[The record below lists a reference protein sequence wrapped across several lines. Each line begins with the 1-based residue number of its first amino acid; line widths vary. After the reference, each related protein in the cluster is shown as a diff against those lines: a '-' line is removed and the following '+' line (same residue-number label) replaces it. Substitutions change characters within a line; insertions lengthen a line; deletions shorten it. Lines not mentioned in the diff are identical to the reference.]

1 MARMAKLTILLVD
14 DHAVVRGG
22 FKVLLQTWDDV
33 EVVAQASSGE
43 EALPL
48 YTKHRPDVVVMDI
61 AMAGMG
67 GIEAMKR
74 LLAMDPKVR
83 ILALSAHEDSSYAKR
98 ALQAGALGYLS
109 KRTAPEVLIDAL
121 RLVARH
127 QSFID
132 PLIAQRMAHQDND
145 QAASQI
151 DKLSPREFEVFVQLA
166 KGRSVVD
173 ISHSLSLSASTVGT
187 HLYKVKQ
194 KLQLSNQSEIT
205 LLAMRH
211 GLLDDTSS

>member
-1 MARMAKLTILLVD
+1 MAKLTLLLVD
-14 DHAVVRGG
+14 DHAVVRSG

-33 EVVAQASSGE
+33 DVVAEANSGE

-48 YTKHRPDVVVMDI
+48 YTLHRPEVVVMDI

-67 GIEAMKR
+67 GIEATKR
-74 LLAMDPKVR
+74 LLALDPQVR

-121 RLVARH
+121 RMVARH
-127 QSFID
+127 QRFID
-132 PLIAQRMAHQDND
+132 PIIAQRMANQRNESD
-145 QAASQI
+145 SQYI
-151 DKLSPREFEVFVQLA
+151 DKLSPREFEVFLMLA
-166 KGRSVVD
+166 KGRSVLD
-173 ISHSLSLSASTVGT
+173 ISQALGLSASTVGT
-187 HLYKVKQ
+187 HLYKVKL

-211 GLLDDTSS
+211 GLLDEPAT

>member
-1 MARMAKLTILLVD
+1 MAKLTLLLVD
-14 DHAVVRGG
+14 DHAVVRSG

-33 EVVAQASSGE
+33 EVVAEANSGE

-48 YTKHRPDVVVMDI
+48 YTQHRPDVVVMDI

-67 GIEAMKR
+67 GIEASKR
-74 LLAMDPKVR
+74 LLALDPKVR

-121 RLVARH
+121 RMVARH
-127 QSFID
+127 QRFID
-132 PLIAQRMAHQDND
+132 PIIAQRMANQRTDSD
-145 QAASQI
+145 AQQI
-151 DKLSPREFEVFVQLA
+151 DKLSPREFEVFVLLA
-166 KGRSVVD
+166 KGRSVLD
-173 ISHSLSLSASTVGT
+173 ISQALGLSSSTVGT

-194 KLQLSNQSEIT
+194 KLQLSNQSEMT

-211 GLLDDTSS
+211 GLLDETPT

>member
-1 MARMAKLTILLVD
+1 MAKLTLLLVD
-14 DHAVVRGG
+14 DHAVVRSG

-33 EVVAQASSGE
+33 DVVAEANSGE

-48 YTKHRPDVVVMDI
+48 YTLHRPDVVVMDI

-67 GIEAMKR
+67 GIEASKR
-74 LLAMDPKVR
+74 LLALDPQAR

-121 RLVARH
+121 RMVAQH
-127 QSFID
+127 QQFID
-132 PLIAQRMAHQDND
+132 PIIAQRMANQRNESD
-145 QAASQI
+145 SQYI
-151 DKLSPREFEVFVQLA
+151 DKLSPREFEVFLMLA
-166 KGRSVVD
+166 KGRSVLD
-173 ISHSLSLSASTVGT
+173 ISQALGLSASTVGT
-187 HLYKVKQ
+187 HLYKVKL
-194 KLQLSNQSEIT
+194 KLQLSNQSEMT

-211 GLLDDTSS
+211 GLLDEAAT

>member
-1 MARMAKLTILLVD
+1 MAKLTLLLVD
-14 DHAVVRGG
+14 DHAVVRSG

-33 EVVAQASSGE
+33 DVVAEANSGE
-43 EALPL
+43 EALSL
-48 YTKHRPDVVVMDI
+48 YTLHRPEVVVMDI

-67 GIEAMKR
+67 GIEAIKR
-74 LLAMDPKVR
+74 LMALNPQVR

-121 RLVARH
+121 RMVARH
-127 QSFID
+127 QRFID
-132 PLIAQRMAHQDND
+132 PIIAQRMANQRTDSDTQD
-145 QAASQI
+145 I
-151 DKLSPREFEVFVQLA
+151 DKLSPREFEVFILLA
-166 KGRSVVD
+166 KGKSVVD
-173 ISHSLSLSASTVGT
+173 ISQSLGLSASTVGT

-194 KLQLSNQSEIT
+194 KLELSNQSEMT

-211 GLLDDTSS
+211 GLLDEASP

>member
-1 MARMAKLTILLVD
+1 MAKLTLLLVD
-14 DHAVVRGG
+14 DHAVVRSG

-33 EVVAQASSGE
+33 DVVAEANSGE

-48 YTKHRPDVVVMDI
+48 YTQHRPDVVVMDI

-67 GIEAMKR
+67 GIEASKR
-74 LLAMDPKVR
+74 LLALDPKVR
-83 ILALSAHEDSSYAKR
+83 ILALSAHENSSYAKR

-127 QSFID
+127 QRFID
-132 PLIAQRMAHQDND
+132 PLIAQRMANQPYDSD
-145 QAASQI
+145 AQQI
-151 DKLSPREFEVFVQLA
+151 DKLSPREFEVFLLLA
-166 KGRSVVD
+166 KGRSVLD
-173 ISHSLSLSASTVGT
+173 ISQALGLSSSTVGT

-194 KLQLSNQSEIT
+194 KLQLSNQSEMT

-211 GLLDDTSS
+211 GLLDETPT

>member
-1 MARMAKLTILLVD
+1 MAKLTLLLVD
-14 DHAVVRGG
+14 DHAVVRSG

-33 EVVAQASSGE
+33 DVVAEANSGE

-48 YTKHRPDVVVMDI
+48 YTLHCPEVVVMDI

-67 GIEAMKR
+67 GIEAIKR
-74 LLAMDPKVR
+74 LMALDPQVR

-121 RLVARH
+121 RMVARH
-127 QSFID
+127 QRFID
-132 PLIAQRMAHQDND
+132 PIIAQRMANQRTDSDTQD
-145 QAASQI
+145 I
-151 DKLSPREFEVFVQLA
+151 DKLSPREFEVFILLA
-166 KGRSVVD
+166 KGKSVVD
-173 ISHSLSLSASTVGT
+173 ISQSLGLSASTVGT

-194 KLQLSNQSEIT
+194 KLELSNQSEMT

-211 GLLDDTSS
+211 GLLDEASP

>member
-1 MARMAKLTILLVD
+1 MAKLTLLLVD
-14 DHAVVRGG
+14 DHAVVRSG

-33 EVVAQASSGE
+33 DVVAEANSGE

-48 YTKHRPDVVVMDI
+48 YTLHRPDVVVMDI

-67 GIEAMKR
+67 GIEASKR
-74 LLAMDPKVR
+74 LLALDPQAR

-121 RLVARH
+121 RMVARH
-127 QSFID
+127 QRFID
-132 PLIAQRMAHQDND
+132 PIIAQRMANQQNSSDSHY
-145 QAASQI
+145 I
-151 DKLSPREFEVFVQLA
+151 DKLSPREFEVFLALA
-166 KGRSVVD
+166 KGRSVLD
-173 ISHSLSLSASTVGT
+173 ISQTLGLSASTVGT
-187 HLYKVKQ
+187 HLYKAKL
-194 KLQLSNQSEIT
+194 KLQLSNQSEMT

-211 GLLDDTSS
+211 GLLDDANP

>member
-1 MARMAKLTILLVD
+1 MAKLTLLLVD
-14 DHAVVRGG
+14 DHAVVRSG

-33 EVVAQASSGE
+33 DVVAEANSGE

-48 YTKHRPDVVVMDI
+48 YTLHRPEVVVMDI

-67 GIEAMKR
+67 GIEAIKR
-74 LLAMDPKVR
+74 LMALDPQVR

-121 RLVARH
+121 RMVARH
-127 QSFID
+127 QRFID
-132 PLIAQRMAHQDND
+132 PIIAQRMANQRTDSDTQD
-145 QAASQI
+145 I
-151 DKLSPREFEVFVQLA
+151 DKLSPREFEVFILLA
-166 KGRSVVD
+166 KGKSVVD
-173 ISHSLSLSASTVGT
+173 ISQSLGLSASTVGT
-187 HLYKVKQ
+187 HLYKVKL
-194 KLQLSNQSEIT
+194 KLQLSNQSEMT

-211 GLLDDTSS
+211 GLLDESSP

>member
-1 MARMAKLTILLVD
+1 MAKLTLLLVD
-14 DHAVVRGG
+14 DHAVVRSG

-33 EVVAQASSGE
+33 DVVAEANSGE

-48 YTKHRPDVVVMDI
+48 YTLHRPEVVVMDI

-67 GIEAMKR
+67 GIEAIKR
-74 LLAMDPKVR
+74 LMALDPQVR

-121 RLVARH
+121 RMVARH
-127 QSFID
+127 QRFID
-132 PLIAQRMAHQDND
+132 PIIAQRMANQRTDSDTQD
-145 QAASQI
+145 I
-151 DKLSPREFEVFVQLA
+151 DKLSPREFEVFILLA
-166 KGRSVVD
+166 KGKSVVD
-173 ISHSLSLSASTVGT
+173 ISQSLGLSASTVGT
-187 HLYKVKQ
+187 HLYKVKL
-194 KLQLSNQSEIT
+194 KLQLSNQSEMT

-211 GLLDDTSS
+211 GLLDDVTP

>member
-1 MARMAKLTILLVD
+1 MAKLKLLLVD

-33 EVVAQASSGE
+33 DVVAEANSGE

-48 YTKHRPDVVVMDI
+48 YTLHRPDVVVMDI

-67 GIEAMKR
+67 GIEASKR
-74 LLAMDPKVR
+74 LLALDPQAR

-121 RLVARH
+121 RMVARH
-127 QSFID
+127 QRFID
-132 PLIAQRMAHQDND
+132 PIIAQRMANQQNSSD
-145 QAASQI
+145 SQYI
-151 DKLSPREFEVFVQLA
+151 DKLSPREFEVFIALA
-166 KGRSVVD
+166 KGRSVLD
-173 ISHSLSLSASTVGT
+173 ISQALGLSASTVGT
-187 HLYKVKQ
+187 HLYKVKL
-194 KLQLSNQSEIT
+194 KLQLSNQSEMT

-211 GLLDDTSS
+211 GLLDEAAS

>member
-1 MARMAKLTILLVD
+1 MAKLTLLLVD
-14 DHAVVRGG
+14 DHAVVRSG

-33 EVVAQASSGE
+33 DVVAEANSGE

-48 YTKHRPDVVVMDI
+48 YTLHRPDVVVMDI

-67 GIEAMKR
+67 GIEASKR
-74 LLAMDPKVR
+74 LLALDPHAR

-121 RLVARH
+121 RMVARH
-127 QSFID
+127 QRFID
-132 PLIAQRMAHQDND
+132 PIIAQRMANQQNSSD
-145 QAASQI
+145 SQYI
-151 DKLSPREFEVFVQLA
+151 DKLSPREFEVFLALA
-166 KGRSVVD
+166 KGRSVLD
-173 ISHSLSLSASTVGT
+173 ISQTLGLSASTVGT
-187 HLYKVKQ
+187 HLYKVKL
-194 KLQLSNQSEIT
+194 KLQLSNQSEMT

-211 GLLDDTSS
+211 GLLDDANP

>member
-1 MARMAKLTILLVD
+1 MAKLTLLLVD
-14 DHAVVRGG
+14 DHAVVRSG

-33 EVVAQASSGE
+33 DVVAEANSGE

-48 YTKHRPDVVVMDI
+48 YTLHRPEVVVMDI

-67 GIEAMKR
+67 GIEAIKR
-74 LLAMDPKVR
+74 LMALDPQVR

-121 RLVARH
+121 RMVARH
-127 QSFID
+127 QRFID
-132 PLIAQRMAHQDND
+132 PIIAQRMANQRTDSD
-145 QAASQI
+145 TQYI
-151 DKLSPREFEVFVQLA
+151 DKLSPREFEVFILLA
-166 KGRSVVD
+166 KGKSVVD
-173 ISHSLSLSASTVGT
+173 ISQSLGLSASTVGT
-187 HLYKVKQ
+187 HLYKVKL
-194 KLQLSNQSEIT
+194 KLQLSNQSEMT

-211 GLLDDTSS
+211 GLLDEASP

>member
-1 MARMAKLTILLVD
+1 MAKLTLLLVD
-14 DHAVVRGG
+14 DHAVVRSG

-33 EVVAQASSGE
+33 DVVAEANSGE

-48 YTKHRPDVVVMDI
+48 YTLHRPEVVVMDI

-67 GIEAMKR
+67 GIEAIKR
-74 LLAMDPKVR
+74 LMALDPQVR

-121 RLVARH
+121 RMVARH
-127 QSFID
+127 QRFID
-132 PLIAQRMAHQDND
+132 PIIAQRMANQRTDSD
-145 QAASQI
+145 TQYI
-151 DKLSPREFEVFVQLA
+151 DKLSPREFEVFILLA
-166 KGRSVVD
+166 KGKSVVD
-173 ISHSLSLSASTVGT
+173 ISQSLGLSASTVGT

-194 KLQLSNQSEIT
+194 KLELSNQSEMT

-211 GLLDDTSS
+211 GLLDEASP

>member
-1 MARMAKLTILLVD
+1 MAKLTLLLVD
-14 DHAVVRGG
+14 DHAVVRSG

-33 EVVAQASSGE
+33 DVVAEANSGE

-48 YTKHRPDVVVMDI
+48 YTLHRPDVVVMDI

-67 GIEAMKR
+67 GIEASKR
-74 LLAMDPKVR
+74 LLALDPQAR

-121 RLVARH
+121 RMVARH
-127 QSFID
+127 QRFID
-132 PLIAQRMAHQDND
+132 PIIAQRMANQQNSSDSHY
-145 QAASQI
+145 I
-151 DKLSPREFEVFVQLA
+151 DKLSPREFEVFLALA
-166 KGRSVVD
+166 KGRSVLD
-173 ISHSLSLSASTVGT
+173 ISQALGLSASTVGT
-187 HLYKVKQ
+187 HLYKVKL
-194 KLQLSNQSEIT
+194 KLQLSNQSEMT

-211 GLLDDTSS
+211 GLLDDANP

>member
-1 MARMAKLTILLVD
+1 MAKLTLLLVD
-14 DHAVVRGG
+14 DHAVVRSG

-33 EVVAQASSGE
+33 DVVAEANSGE

-48 YTKHRPDVVVMDI
+48 YTLHRPDVVVMDI

-67 GIEAMKR
+67 GIEASKR
-74 LLAMDPKVR
+74 LLALDPHAR

-121 RLVARH
+121 RMVARH
-127 QSFID
+127 QRFID
-132 PLIAQRMAHQDND
+132 PVIAQRMANQQNSSDSHY
-145 QAASQI
+145 I
-151 DKLSPREFEVFVQLA
+151 DKLSPREFEVFLALA
-166 KGRSVVD
+166 KGRSVLD
-173 ISHSLSLSASTVGT
+173 ISQTLGLSASTVGT
-187 HLYKVKQ
+187 HLYKVKL
-194 KLQLSNQSEIT
+194 KLQLSNQSEMT

-211 GLLDDTSS
+211 GLLDDTNP

>member
-1 MARMAKLTILLVD
+1 MAKLTLLLVD
-14 DHAVVRGG
+14 DHAVVRSG

-33 EVVAQASSGE
+33 EVVAEANSGE

-48 YTKHRPDVVVMDI
+48 YTLHRPEVVMMDI

-67 GIEAMKR
+67 GIEAIKR
-74 LLAMDPKVR
+74 LIALDPQVR
-83 ILALSAHEDSSYAKR
+83 VLALSAHEDSSYAKR

-121 RLVARH
+121 RMVARH
-127 QSFID
+127 QRFID
-132 PLIAQRMAHQDND
+132 PIIAQRMANQRTDSD
-145 QAASQI
+145 AQQI
-151 DKLSPREFEVFVQLA
+151 DKLSPREFEVFVLLA
-166 KGRSVVD
+166 KGRSVLD
-173 ISHSLSLSASTVGT
+173 ISQALGLSSSTVGT

-194 KLQLSNQSEIT
+194 KLQLSNQSEMT

-211 GLLDDTSS
+211 GLLDETPT

>member
-1 MARMAKLTILLVD
+1 MAKLTLLLVD
-14 DHAVVRGG
+14 DHAVVRSG

-33 EVVAQASSGE
+33 DVVAEANSGE

-48 YTKHRPDVVVMDI
+48 YTLHRPDVVVMDI

-67 GIEAMKR
+67 GIEASKR
-74 LLAMDPKVR
+74 LLALDPQAR

-121 RLVARH
+121 RMVARH
-127 QSFID
+127 QRFID
-132 PLIAQRMAHQDND
+132 PIIAQRMANQQNSSD
-145 QAASQI
+145 SQYI
-151 DKLSPREFEVFVQLA
+151 DKLSPREFEVFLALA
-166 KGRSVVD
+166 KGRSVLD
-173 ISHSLSLSASTVGT
+173 ISQTLGLSASTVGT
-187 HLYKVKQ
+187 HLYKVKL

-211 GLLDDTSS
+211 GLLDDANP

>member
-1 MARMAKLTILLVD
+1 MDKLTLLLVD
-14 DHAVVRGG
+14 DHAVVRSG

-33 EVVAQASSGE
+33 DVVAEANSGE

-48 YTKHRPDVVVMDI
+48 YTLHRPEVVVMDI

-67 GIEAMKR
+67 GIEATKR
-74 LLAMDPKVR
+74 LLALDPQVR

-121 RLVARH
+121 RMVAQH
-127 QSFID
+127 QQFID
-132 PLIAQRMAHQDND
+132 PIIAQRMANQRNESD
-145 QAASQI
+145 SQYI
-151 DKLSPREFEVFVQLA
+151 DKLSPREFEVFLMLA
-166 KGRSVVD
+166 KGLSVLD
-173 ISHSLSLSASTVGT
+173 ISQALGLSASTVGT
-187 HLYKVKQ
+187 HLYKVKL
-194 KLQLSNQSEIT
+194 KLQLSNQSEMT

-211 GLLDDTSS
+211 GLLDEAAT

>member
-1 MARMAKLTILLVD
+1 MAKLTLLLVD
-14 DHAVVRGG
+14 DHAVVRSG

-33 EVVAQASSGE
+33 DVVAEANSGE

-48 YTKHRPDVVVMDI
+48 YTQHRPDVVVMDI

-67 GIEAMKR
+67 GIEASKR
-74 LLAMDPKVR
+74 LLALDPKVR

-127 QSFID
+127 QRFID
-132 PLIAQRMAHQDND
+132 PLIAQRMANQPYDSD
-145 QAASQI
+145 AQQI
-151 DKLSPREFEVFVQLA
+151 DKLSPREFEVFLLLA
-166 KGRSVVD
+166 KGRSVLD
-173 ISHSLSLSASTVGT
+173 ISQALGLSSSTVGT

-194 KLQLSNQSEIT
+194 KLQLSNQSEMT

-211 GLLDDTSS
+211 GLLDETPT

>member
-1 MARMAKLTILLVD
+1 MAKLTLLLVD
-14 DHAVVRGG
+14 DHAVVRSG

-33 EVVAQASSGE
+33 DVVAEANSGE

-48 YTKHRPDVVVMDI
+48 YTLHRPDVVVMDI

-67 GIEAMKR
+67 GIEASKR
-74 LLAMDPKVR
+74 LLTLDPQAR

-121 RLVARH
+121 RMVARH
-127 QSFID
+127 QRFID
-132 PLIAQRMAHQDND
+132 PIIAQRMANQQNSSD
-145 QAASQI
+145 SQYI
-151 DKLSPREFEVFVQLA
+151 DKLSPREFEVFIALA
-166 KGRSVVD
+166 KGRSVLD
-173 ISHSLSLSASTVGT
+173 ISQALGLSASTVGT
-187 HLYKVKQ
+187 HLYKVKL
-194 KLQLSNQSEIT
+194 KLQLSNQSEMT

-211 GLLDDTSS
+211 GLLDDANP